1 MISRLEFFISETIM
15 SIRRHPAMAFAA
27 AICVAAALFVAGMVG
42 LVVINASSAVD
53 NAINRVRFSVYCKT
67 TLKDDEVQ
75 KLLQYI
81 RSMSKVESAVL
92 VTKAEAWDKEM
103 KEHPDWK
110 VSLGD
115 DNPYPD
121 RIDVKPKLLTQMP
134 ALEKE
139 MKGWPQVS
147 SVGNDSELENVLVK
161 ARDFVSRIGLIIGF
175 ILVILSLVII
185 HHTIELTLYARRK
198 EINIMSLVGATPTT
212 VAMPFLLEGMIY
224 GLLGALIALGMLS
237 PMYGFLVKTV
247 KLNLNANLL
256 SNSAFLVQGATVI
269 IIAGVCLGLIGSL
282 LSIGKFLRNPRS
294 RITNS

>member
-1 MISRLEFFISETIM
+1 M

-42 LVVINASSAVD
+42 LVVTNASSAVD
-53 NAINRVRFSVYCKT
+53 SAINRVVFSVYCKT

-75 KLLQYI
+75 KLLQHI
-81 RSMSKVESAVL
+81 KSMPNVESAKL
-92 VTKAEAWDKEM
+92 VTKKEAWDNEM
-103 KEHPDWK
+103 EAHPDWK
-110 VSLGD
+110 ATLGD

-121 RIDVKPKLLTQMP
+121 RIDVKPKMLNKMA
-134 ALEKE
+134 ALELE
-139 MKGWPQVS
+139 MKAWPQVS
-147 SVGNDSELENVLVK
+147 SVGNDSELENVLGK
-161 ARDFVSRIGLIIGF
+161 TRDFVSRIGLIIGF
-175 ILVILSLVII
+175 ILVALSLVII

-198 EINIMSLVGATPTT
+198 EINIMSLVGATPAT

-224 GLLGALIALGMLS
+224 GLLGAIIALALLS
-237 PMYGFLVKTV
+237 PMYGFLVKIV

-256 SNSAFLVQGATVI
+256 SNSAFLVQGSTIV
-269 IIAGVCLGLIGSL
+269 IIAGVSLGLIGSL